1 MPSAFYIT
9 LFKWFSGCAVDRF
22 VGFTSID
29 RLRSAQGRILWEH
42 DKAGAAPQGGLYL
55 RRRT

>member
-1 MPSAFYIT
+1 MPSAFYVT

-29 RLRSAQGRILWEH
+29 RLRSAQGRILM
-42 DKAGAAPQGGLYL
+42 G
-55 RRRT
+55 T